1 MTRAVE
7 IIAGDFHSVDRIMP
21 VMQSAFDPAFGEAW
35 TAEQCRGLLCLPG
48 TVLRLAVSGEDVL
61 GFALVRSVL
70 DEAELLLIATAAS
83 QQRKGIGQLLL
94 HSVFY
99 WCHQNSVKRVILEV
113 RSGNVAV
120 ELYTKMGFT
129 QIGRRENYYRGLDNN
144 QFDALTL
151 QRNL

>member
-7 IIAGDFHSVDRIMP
+7 IIPGDFHSVDRIMP

-83 QQRKGIGQLLL
+83 QQRRGIGQLLL

-99 WCHQNSVKRVILEV
+99 WCHQNGVKKVILEV